1 MPETGHVLHIEVG
14 ANCPRDV
21 VEQLSPRLS
30 TLAHRTITSASDLT
44 KALTEK
50 NWDAIVYSDTQLATD
65 TLHLFFANLPGM
77 ACQMR
82 LDADNLLRLPY
93 VSEGCFALL
102 GVAPLEIELHP
113 ELLLDMLH
121 PEDRD
126 TFYKGMRES
135 IVQPTPWNWEGRIV
149 LPPDGEIKWVNLR
162 ATRRETNS
170 LGAVWE
176 GFMVNITQNKLAEQE
191 IKTSR
196 QRLREL
202 SSHVENIKEEERGRI
217 AREIH
222 DEIGVL
228 LAALKMDLA
237 WLAQRLPQDDS
248 LLRDKAQA
256 MSDLLDTAGSSA
268 NNMAHSLRPGFLDCF
283 GIVAA
288 IEIEAKEFTKHTGIP
303 CEITKSDNDIE
314 LPGEQSIALFRVFQE
329 TLNNIMKHAAAKQV
343 RIEIL
348 KTRKCVDL
356 AVSDDGKGF
365 DETARNKPHAFGLRG
380 IQERI
385 KHLGGDV
392 KITSEPG
399 KGTQITVCVPLDNAG
414 GSCKYQ
420 QILFTTI
427 THDQPPPSR

>member
-1 MPETGHVLHIEVG
+1 MSGTGRVLHIELSTDC
-14 ANCPRDV
+14 APDV
-21 VEQLSPRLS
+21 VGQLSPRLA
-30 TLAHRTITSASDLT
+30 TLVHRTITSTSGLT
-44 KALTEK
+44 QALQEE
-50 NWDAIVYSDTQLATD
+50 NWDAIVCGNSLLATD

-82 LDADNLLRLPY
+82 LDADNILRLPY

-126 TFYKGMRES
+126 IFYKSMQES
-135 IVQPTPWNWEGRIV
+135 IAQSTPWNWEGRIV

-162 ATRRETNS
+162 ATHREADSHGT
-170 LGAVWE
+170 VWE

-202 SSHVENIKEEERGRI
+202 SAHVENIKEQERGRI
-217 AREIH
+217 ARDIH

-228 LAALKMDLA
+228 LTALKMDLA
-237 WLAQRLPQDDS
+237 WLAQRLPQDGNA
-248 LLRDKAQA
+248 LHGKVQA
-256 MSDLLDTAGSSA
+256 MSDLLDTASSSA
-268 NNMAHSLRPGFLDCF
+268 NDLAHHLHPAFLDCF

-288 IEIEAKEFTKHTGIP
+288 IEIEAKEFTKRTGIP
-303 CEITKSDNDIE
+303 CKIIKPDNNIE
-314 LPGEQSIALFRVFQE
+314 LPGKQLIALFRVFQE
-329 TLNNIMKHAAAKQV
+329 ALNNIMKHAAARQV
-343 RIEIL
+343 KIEIL
-348 KTRKCVDL
+348 QTEKCVDL
-356 AVSDDGKGF
+356 VVSDDGKGF
-365 DETARNKPHAFGLRG
+365 DETARNKPHSFGLRG

-392 KITSEPG
+392 RITSELG
-399 KGTQITVCVPLDNAG
+399 KGTQLTVCMPLDDAG

-420 QILFTTI
+420 QALF
-427 THDQPPPSR
+427 

>member
-1 MPETGHVLHIEVG
+1 MSGTNHVLHIELS
-14 ANCPRDV
+14 ADCAPDV
-21 VEQLSPRLS
+21 VEQLSPRLA
-30 TLAHRTITSASDLT
+30 TLAHRTVTSTSDLT
-44 KALTEK
+44 LALQEK
-50 NWDAIVYSDTQLATD
+50 NWDAIVCGNSLPATD
-65 TLHLFFANLPGM
+65 TLHLIFANLPGM
-77 ACQMR
+77 ACQIR
-82 LDADNLLRLPY
+82 LDADDILRLPY

-102 GVAPLEIELHP
+102 GVVPLEIELHP

-126 TFYKGMRES
+126 TFYKSMQES
-135 IVQPTPWNWEGRIV
+135 IAQPTPWNWEGRIV

-170 LGAVWE
+170 HGTVWE

-228 LAALKMDLA
+228 LTALKMDMA
-237 WLAQRLPQDDS
+237 WLAQRLPQGS
-248 LLRDKAQA
+248 SALHEKVQT
-256 MSDLLDTAGSSA
+256 MSDLLDTASSSA
-268 NNMAHSLRPGFLDCF
+268 NNLVHSLRPAFLDCF

-288 IEIEAKEFTKHTGIP
+288 IEIEAKEFTKRTGIP
-303 CEITKSDNDIE
+303 CKITKSDDDIE

-343 RIEIL
+343 KIRIL
-348 KTRKCVDL
+348 KTGECVYLD
-356 AVSDDGKGF
+356 VSDDGKGF
-365 DETARNKPHAFGLRG
+365 DKTSRNKPHSFGLRG

-392 KITSEPG
+392 GITSEPG
-399 KGTQITVCVPLDNAG
+399 KGTQIAVSVPLDDTDCTLNDAG
-414 GSCKYQ
+414 LQ
-420 QILFTTI
+420 QTSYF
-427 THDQPPPSR
+427 DQAIK